1 MAGSRAAIR
10 YAKAILGLAQ
20 EQKAGEAV
28 AKDMDGIVKTVANSK
43 DLRLM
48 LNSPIVKSDIKK
60 AALQEIFSG
69 VHAISE
75 GLIDILVA
83 NKRVDLLDDVAA
95 QYGILFDASQG
106 KEKAVVTTAVPLTD
120 ALRDKVLQK
129 VKELTGNQV
138 TIENKIDESIIGGFI
153 LRVGDLQYN
162 ASIANQLNTLKRT
175 FSQN

>member
-10 YAKAILGLAQ
+10 YAKAILALAQ
-20 EQKAGEAV
+20 EQNAGEAV
-28 AKDMDGIVKTVANSK
+28 AEDMDGIVKTVENSK

-48 LNSPIVKSDIKK
+48 LNSPIVKSETKK
-60 AALQEIFSG
+60 TVLQEIFTGMHS
-69 VHAISE
+69 ISE
-75 GLIDILVA
+75 GVIDMLVS
-83 NKRVDLLDDVAA
+83 NKRINLLDNIAV
-95 QYGILFDASQG
+95 QYCHLYDQLQG
-106 KEKAVVTTAVPLTD
+106 KQVAVVTTAIPLTD
-120 ALRDKVLQK
+120 DLRDKVLAK
-129 VKELTGNQV
+129 VKDLTNNEV

>member
-1 MAGSRAAIR
+1 MAGSRAAVR

-28 AKDMDGIVKTVANSK
+28 AKDMADIVKTVQDSK

-48 LNSPIVKSDIKK
+48 INSPIVKSDIKK
-60 AALQEIFSG
+60 AALQQIFKG
-69 VHAISE
+69 VHSISE
-75 GLIDILVA
+75 GLIDTLVS

-95 QYGILFDASQG
+95 QYIILFDASQG
-106 KEKAVVTTAVPLTD
+106 REKAVVTTAIPLTD

-129 VKELTGNQV
+129 VKDLTGNQV

-162 ASIANQLNTLKRT
+162 ASIANQLNTLKRS

>member
-10 YAKAILGLAQ
+10 YARAILGLAQ

-28 AKDMDGIVKTVANSK
+28 AKDMDSIVKTVAGSK

-60 AALQEIFSG
+60 AALQQIFTG

-95 QYGILFDASQG
+95 QYGILYDASQG

-120 ALRDKVLQK
+120 DLRDKVLKK
-129 VKELTGNQV
+129 VKDLTGNQV

>member
-20 EQKAGEAV
+20 DQKAGAAV
-28 AKDMDGIVKTVANSK
+28 AKDMDTIVKTVAESK

-48 LNSPIVKSDIKK
+48 LNSPIVKAEVKK
-60 AALQEIFSG
+60 AALQEIFTG
-69 VHAISE
+69 MHAISQ
-75 GLIDILVA
+75 GLIDVLVS
-83 NKRVDLLDDVAA
+83 NKRVDLLDNVAE
-95 QYGILFDASQG
+95 QYAILFDLSQG
-106 KEKAVVTTAVPLTD
+106 KEKAVVTTAIPLTD
-120 ALRDKVLQK
+120 DLKEKVLAK
-129 VKELTGNQV
+129 VKDLTGNQV

-162 ASIANQLNTLKRT
+162 ASIANQLNSLKRT

>member
-10 YAKAILGLAQ
+10 YAKAIIDLAQ

-28 AKDMDGIVKTVANSK
+28 AKDMDSIVKTVQNSK

-48 LNSPIVKSDIKK
+48 LNSPIVKVETKK
-60 AALQEIFSG
+60 AALLEIFSG
-69 VHAISE
+69 MHTVSE
-75 GLIDILVA
+75 GVIDILVS
-83 NKRVDLLDDVAA
+83 NKRIDLLGNIAA
-95 QYGILFDASQG
+95 QYCTLYDQLQG
-106 KEKAVVTTAVPLTD
+106 KQVAVVTTAVPLTD
-120 ALRDKVLQK
+120 ALRKKVLAK
-129 VKELTGNQV
+129 VKDLTNNEV

>member
-20 EQKAGEAV
+20 EQKVGEAV
-28 AKDMDGIVKTVANSK
+28 AKDMSSIVKTVENSK

-48 LNSPIVKSDIKK
+48 LNSPIVKPEIKK

-83 NKRVDLLDDVAA
+83 NKRVDLLDDVVA
-95 QYGILFDASQG
+95 QYSILFDASRG
-106 KEKAVVTTAVPLTD
+106 KETAVVTTAVPLTD
-120 ALRDKVLQK
+120 ALRDKVLAK
-129 VKELTGNQV
+129 VKDLTGNQV

-153 LRVGDLQYN
+153 LRLGDLQYN
-162 ASIANQLNTLKRT
+162 ASISNQLNNLKRS

>member
-10 YAKAILGLAQ
+10 YAKAVLALAQ
-20 EQKAGEAV
+20 DQKAGETV
-28 AKDMDGIVKTVANSK
+28 ATDMDSIVKTAANSK
-43 DLRLM
+43 DLRMM
-48 LNSPIVKSDIKK
+48 LKSPIVNLEDKK
-60 AALQEIFSG
+60 AALHEIFAK
-69 VHAISE
+69 VHTISE
-75 GLIDILVA
+75 GLIDVLIA
-83 NKRVDLLDDVAA
+83 NKRVDLLEDVAT
-95 QYGILFDASQG
+95 QYGILHDALQG

-120 ALRDKVLQK
+120 ALREKVLQK
-129 VKELTGNQV
+129 VKDLTGNQV

>member
-10 YAKAILGLAQ
+10 YAKAILALAQ
-20 EQKAGEAV
+20 DQKAGEAV

-48 LNSPIVKSDIKK
+48 LNSPIVKAEVKK
-60 AALQEIFSG
+60 AALQEIFTG

-75 GLIDILVA
+75 GLIDVLVT

-95 QYGILFDASQG
+95 QYITLFDASQG
-106 KEKAVVTTAVPLTD
+106 KEKAVVTTAVPLTA
-120 ALRDKVLQK
+120 ALRDKVLKK
-129 VKELTGNQV
+129 VKDLTGNQV

-162 ASIANQLNTLKRT
+162 ASIAIQLNTLKRS

>member
-20 EQKAGEAV
+20 EQNAGEAV
-28 AKDMDGIVKTVANSK
+28 AKDMDSIVKTVENSK

-48 LNSPIVKSDIKK
+48 LNSPIVKSETKK
-60 AALQEIFSG
+60 AALQEIFTGMHS
-69 VHAISE
+69 VSE
-75 GLIDILVA
+75 GVIDMLVS
-83 NKRVDLLDDVAA
+83 NKRIDLLDNIAV
-95 QYGILFDASQG
+95 QYCNLFDQLQG
-106 KEKAVVTTAVPLTD
+106 KQVAIVTTAVPLTD
-120 ALRDKVLQK
+120 GLRDKVLAK
-129 VKELTGNQV
+129 VKDLTNNEV

>member
-10 YAKAILGLAQ
+10 YAKAILALAQ
-20 EQKAGEAV
+20 DQKAGEAV

-48 LNSPIVKSDIKK
+48 LNSPIVKSEIKK
-60 AALQEIFSG
+60 AALQEIFTG

-75 GLIDILVA
+75 GLIDVLVT
-83 NKRVDLLDDVAA
+83 NKRVDLLDNVAA
-95 QYGILFDASQG
+95 QYIILFDASQG

-120 ALRDKVLQK
+120 ALRDKVLKK
-129 VKELTGNQV
+129 VKDLTGNQV

-162 ASIANQLNTLKRT
+162 ASIANQLNTLKRS

>member
-10 YAKAILGLAQ
+10 YAKAILALAQ
-20 EQKAGEAV
+20 EQNAGEAV
-28 AKDMDGIVKTVANSK
+28 AKDMDGIVKTVAGSK
-43 DLRLM
+43 ELRVV
-48 LNSPIVKSDIKK
+48 LNSPIVKQELKK
-60 AALQEIFSG
+60 AALQDIFKNGHS
-69 VHAISE
+69 ITE
-75 GLIDILVA
+75 EFINILID
-83 NKRVDLLDDVAA
+83 NKRVKLLGDVAA
-95 QYGILFDASQG
+95 QYGILYDASQG

-120 ALRDKVLQK
+120 VLRDKVLQK
-129 VKELTGNQV
+129 VKDLTGNQV

>member
-10 YAKAILGLAQ
+10 YAKAILSLAQ
-20 EQKAGEAV
+20 DQNAGETV

-43 DLRLM
+43 DLKSM
-48 LNSPIVKSDIKK
+48 LNSPIVKPEIKK
-60 AALQEIFSG
+60 SALQEIFTG

-95 QYGILFDASQG
+95 QYSILFDASQG
-106 KEKAVVTTAVPLTD
+106 KETAVVTTAVPLTD
-120 ALRDKVLQK
+120 ALREKVLAK
-129 VKELTGNQV
+129 VKDLTGNQV

-153 LRVGDLQYN
+153 LRLGDLQYN
-162 ASIANQLNTLKRT
+162 ASISNQLSNLKRS